1 MSELEKIRA
10 ASFLSIL
17 TIALVVLAVLQARGP
32 EVAAPARES
41 LEVCAASK
49 GALCDDAVAAPT
61 QHAREEVP
69 AALGQTVVAAQRDAT
84 MLAAARAPVGFLGEM
99 TVVADPLPLNR
110 FAELEASRAAAVYL
124 ATLREPAIQS
134 ARLVEF

>member
-32 EVAAPARES
+32 EVATPARES

-49 GALCDDAVAAPT
+49 GALCDDAVA
-61 QHAREEVP
+61 P
-69 AALGQTVVAAQRDAT
+69 A
-84 MLAAARAPVGFLGEM
+84 GFLGEM